1 MSFSDLQGNRLYEV
15 MQMWNAGI
23 AQVKHG
29 YLALGEAVSILKKEK
44 LWRLSGSQP
53 VSWNQFCTQELHCSV
68 SQANRLAEIYVTLG
82 DALRNIPIDISK
94 VTLLLPYLVGL
105 PEDQKAV
112 ILEQSKDLTVEAIKN
127 NLKDMQGNG
136 CKATDVCAH
145 EGDLE
150 DWRRCRG
157 CGKFFMAGGKGCQI
171 GSQYEVLES
180 EIRRITVCAST
191 KF

>member
-112 ILEQSKDLTVEAIKN
+112 ILEQSKNPAVEANKK
-127 NLKDMQGNG
+127 NLKDKAGEG
-136 CKATDVCAH
+136 CKGTGVFGP
-145 EGDLE
+145 EGDFKGG
-150 DWRRCRG
+150 RRCRG
-157 CGKFFMAGGKGCQI
+157 
-171 GSQYEVLES
+171 
-180 EIRRITVCAST
+180 
-191 KF
+191 